1 MFKNLVI
8 NDEYVSK
15 QSSIN
20 MDDCKYILTVSGK
33 DKNRR
38 IKEKNNSIK
47 PFNNRETAGEP
58 LQWR

>member
-1 MFKNLVI
+1 
-8 NDEYVSK
+8 
-15 QSSIN
+15 
-20 MDDCKYILTVSGK
+20 MDDCKYILTVSEK
-33 DKNRR
+33 DKNKH

>member
-47 PFNNRETAGEP
+47 PLNNRETAGEP